1 MRYYATLGPAC
12 CEASALAALLRRGV
26 SGFRLNVSHTMLAA
40 RRDWIDALHDAERS
54 TGLAA
59 QLMIDLRG
67 PEVRI
72 GALPSPLTLTAGIEA
87 LQGGGLTV
95 LLDDGAMALTVLDG
109 GRCRVTRGGVLTG
122 HKSLT
127 PEGTDLHRPALCE
140 ADLADLA
147 QAAALGV
154 SAVMQPFV
162 RSADDLRTVRQAMA
176 ENGLAHAELFAKVE
190 DQTGLDA
197 LPDWMDL
204 CDVVTIARGDLGS
217 SLPLEQL
224 PAAQTVP
231 HLPAQHVH
239 HPGGHGLAVGPGIVS
254 SGGLIGM
261 AEGMAEVQHPA
272 PAAVP
277 LVPGHHRRLIPA
289 AARHQPGKIRLL
301 RRFQVVQNGL
311 VADDA
316 ALDDLRHA

>member
-12 CEASALAALLRRGV
+12 CEVSALSALLRRGV

-72 GALPSPLTLTAGIEA
+72 GALPSPLTLTAGEA
-87 LQGGGLTV
+87 VTL
-95 LLDDGAMALTVLDG
+95 GA
-109 GRCRVTRGGVLTG
+109 
-122 HKSLT
+122 
-127 PEGTDLHRPALCE
+127 ELHRPALCE

-224 PAAQTVP
+224 PAAQKHIAALCRSRRKPFLVVTQLL
-231 HLPAQHVH
+231 HSMID
-239 HPGGHGLAVGPGIVS
+239 HPTPTR
-254 SGGLIGM
+254 
-261 AEGMAEVQHPA
+261 AEVLDIYN
-272 PAAVP
+272 AVLDGADCLMLTGETAQGRYP
-277 LVPGHHRRLIPA
+277 L
-289 AARHQPGKIRLL
+289 
-301 RRFQVVQNGL
+301 
-311 VADDA
+311 A
-316 ALDDLRHA
+316 ALDWLMRAAQEAQRAR